1 MAIKKCFV
9 TEEVVETTTAATA
22 AATDPAPVTSPAVR
36 PAKVVEHVSLGK
48 IAKYVEEGLYTE
60 DGAGASIMHHNW
72 GNHRVSVNRPSDI
85 SDPLRAE
92 ARKYFVRNKQD
103 QLVYLNSSL
112 DDSVNY
118 SWSPQNPT
126 GQSHAM
132 SAAGASSPI
141 SISIMPGAT
150 SETQGTTDLF
160 KSYTSQVRVESD
172 LFINNTADYEN
183 ANFYQSELEAMWT
196 AFIDGGHFGGAA
208 DPFLSRPGPLI
219 DTTQTF
225 TDHYTNITI
234 PFSTRELELYVNNV
248 QNPAYANIEAKY
260 NFYEKGY
267 ENATFVTQ
275 TPPEVILPNLYSI
288 ITKDGAGM
296 GVQNYLATLGIGA
309 KYVKN
314 VQALEKVPQAV
325 ALWQNYIDH
334 FQNIGFPS
342 SQINSLKKG
351 SDHDDVHPMNNT
363 LELKTEK
370 TGDFLNAAELSGMT
384 DNILKYAMNE
394 VVAWMEQTPTNPSNI
409 PPSDLYRTKL
419 PFAISAEKIV
429 VTHEQSDRTALVETT
444 TSEFNTEINVE
455 DVFLM
460 NLDLWIQAYFDPNT
474 IHNFEPGVRFDAE
487 SIFLGIPQAQATTP
501 NECNAFRDA
510 LQAIILSGKIQQL
523 INDRFRTFEEML
535 EGKEAYNETVIYEIV
550 KTAAGQASSVMQRVF
565 IPNTSELDILHYID
579 TQVKYDKEYTYD
591 IYAHQLI
598 VGTQYSYTNY
608 TDLTQYT
615 TPPKKAMQF
624 GVTYG
629 PSLKIARLPIYTQ
642 NTKILDAAPV
652 WPNVS
657 LIPYKGVSNKFL
669 INLSSNVGDYDMQP
683 IIINDQD
690 ATFAENFRMARQLF
704 PDDPINFKSDDPV
717 KRFEIYRMDTP
728 PTAYTDFL
736 GHLLTIE
743 ESTIATAVSYI
754 DNIVPNQ
761 KYYYMFRA
769 TDVHNNRSNPTDV
782 YQVEIRE
789 FDGMI
794 FFHTSIYTFEDPIES
809 NNNVSTLRSFR
820 RYLKIN
826 PNLVQSLVN
835 ESETFGQ
842 TGGTTSAYNAN
853 KVILGK
859 AGETVWSSTINPK
872 KFKIRVTSKNSGK
885 KFDLNLTCKVQ
896 YNKTT
901 QPT

>member
-9 TEEVVETTTAATA
+9 TEEVVATTDGTTTTT
-22 AATDPAPVTSPAVR
+22 TDPAPATSPAVR

-48 IAKYVEEGLYTE
+48 IVKAVENDLYTE

-72 GNHRVSVNRPSDI
+72 GNHRVSVNRPSGI

-92 ARKYFVRNKQD
+92 ARKYFVRNRQD

-112 DDSVNY
+112 DDSHNY

-141 SISIMPGAT
+141 SISIMPGTT

-160 KSYTSQVRVESD
+160 KSYTSRMQVNSD

-183 ANFYQSELEAMWT
+183 ANFSQSELETMWT
-196 AFIDGGHFGGAA
+196 KFIDGGYSGTPT
-208 DPFLSRPGPLI
+208 DPTIVRPTPLI

-225 TDHYTNITI
+225 TDHYTNITA

-267 ENATFVTQ
+267 ENALKARWA
-275 TPPEVILPNLYSI
+275 EVDLPNLYSI
-288 ITKDGAGM
+288 ITKDDNLIQTTLASL
-296 GVQNYLATLGIGA
+296 GVGSQ
-309 KYVKN
+309 YVKN
-314 VQALEKVPQAV
+314 VQSLEGTSGITT
-325 ALWQNYIDH
+325 WENYINH

-351 SDHDDVHPMNNT
+351 GDHDDVHPMNNT

-370 TGDFLNAAELSGMT
+370 TGEFLNAAELSGMT
-384 DNILKYAMNE
+384 DNILKYAMSE
-394 VVAWMEQTPTNPSNI
+394 TLEWAAGSPKALQWSEISQFVVST
-409 PPSDLYRTKL
+409 
-419 PFAISAEKIV
+419 EKMV

-444 TSEFNTEINVE
+444 TSEFTTDINTE
-455 DVFLM
+455 DLFLIDLEPW
-460 NLDLWIQAYFDPNT
+460 LDAYFDPSTTYQFSNT
-474 IHNFEPGVRFDAE
+474 FDTE
-487 SIFLGIPQAQATTP
+487 SIFLGIPAAQATTP

-523 INDRFRTFEEML
+523 VNDRFRTFEEML

-550 KTAAGQASSVMQRVF
+550 KSSTQAELQRIF

-598 VGTQYSYTNY
+598 VGTQYNYTNY
-608 TDLTQYT
+608 YDTSQQGITSRY
-615 TPPKKAMQF
+615 MEF
-624 GVTYG
+624 NVNYG
-629 PSLKIARLPIYTQ
+629 PSLKIARLPIYKQ

-728 PTAYTDFL
+728 PTAYTDFI

-743 ESTIATAVSYI
+743 ESTTATAVSYV
-754 DNIVPNQ
+754 DNILPNQ

-782 YQVEIRE
+782 YQVEIQE

-794 FFHTSIYTFEDPIES
+794 FFYTSIYIFEDPVDK
-809 NNNVSTLRSFR
+809 NNNVNTSRSFR

-835 ESETFGQ
+835 ESETFAQ

-859 AGETVWSSTINPK
+859 AGETVWSSDVSPK

-885 KFDLNLTCKVQ
+885 KFDLNLTCKVK
-896 YNKTT
+896 YNQTT